1 MPLGSGWRRIGFRP
15 SCGISYPRCRSDSR
29 LISINP
35 FRHAIR
41 QKIMRLD
48 GRRRLSG
55 IVVQNRVADWSR
67 APQGCVVV
75 PGRRPNHVGGA
86 RSQASRGVG
95 AADRGKAVSW
105 KAALYL
111 IGLERS
117 GPGSS
122 RSCNLRTA
130 GEASEALWR
139 RPRSHPSR
147 SAHPVSPLQPWIERR
162 ESAGL
167 FARGPVVHWRN
178 GLAAG
183 GNRIRT
189 FGPAPA
195 KGSSGRSQSETAA
208 LKAEPLTG
216 SGPRRQCLPGVAP
229 QSRSLR
235 RGTASSNPSSSS
247 GKSGEL
253 PHCAAHRVV

>member
-1 MPLGSGWRRIGFRP
+1 MCVNLRWYPRPACHWEADGGALALRP

-86 RSQASRGVG
+86 RFRASRGVG

-147 SAHPVSPLQPWIERR
+147 SAHPVSRLQPWIERR
-162 ESAGL
+162 EARDFSRAAPLSTGETDSPLEEAVSSEPVSENRKFPASWVNTGKFIDFGL
-167 FARGPVVHWRN
+167 
-178 GLAAG
+178 
-183 GNRIRT
+183 
-189 FGPAPA
+189 
-195 KGSSGRSQSETAA
+195 
-208 LKAEPLTG
+208 
-216 SGPRRQCLPGVAP
+216 
-229 QSRSLR
+229 
-235 RGTASSNPSSSS
+235 
-247 GKSGEL
+247 
-253 PHCAAHRVV
+253 

>member
-1 MPLGSGWRRIGFRP
+1 MPLGSGWQRIGFRP

-48 GRRRLSG
+48 GRRRMSG

-130 GEASEALWR
+130 GEASEASWR

-183 GNRIRT
+183 GNRIRLT
-189 FGPAPA
+189 CARTPSVNRRPLPPKEKSVERSLDA
-195 KGSSGRSQSETAA
+195 KGKAWATGRERSQAM
-208 LKAEPLTG
+208 
-216 SGPRRQCLPGVAP
+216 LPFTRA
-229 QSRSLR
+229 
-235 RGTASSNPSSSS
+235 GT
-247 GKSGEL
+247 
-253 PHCAAHRVV
+253 